1 VILPMRK
8 ITAKKIGD
16 TVAELCG
23 RANILLR
30 PDVLAVLR
38 SARKKEKNRLA
49 ASALEAILQNARVA
63 AEEGMPICQDT
74 GLPYVFLEIGQ
85 GVCITGGGLSAA
97 VNDGV
102 KRGYGA
108 ACCRE
113 SVVLHPLSRG
123 RSAYTPAVIH
133 TEIVP
138 SDKIRVTVFPK
149 GFGSENKTK
158 LKMFRPTEDIS
169 AVAGFIVS
177 CVAEAGADACPPYM
191 IGCGIGGGAD
201 QACLLAKKAL
211 LRDVRKRSPDPV
223 LRKLEDRVLREVN
236 RLGIGPMG
244 LGGKCTALAVNIESS
259 PTHIA
264 GLPVAVNISCHAL
277 RSAAAVI

>member
-1 VILPMRK
+1 MITRMRK

-16 TVAELCG
+16 TTAELCG

-38 SARKKEKNRLA
+38 SARRNEKNRLA
-49 ASALEAILQNARVA
+49 ALALEAILENARVA

-85 GVCITGGGLSAA
+85 GVCITGGSLSVF

-102 KRGYGA
+102 KRGYAGA
-108 ACCRE
+108 SCRE
-113 SVVLHPLSRG
+113 SVVPHPLSRG
-123 RSAYTPAVIH
+123 KSAYAPAVIH

-138 SDKIRVTVFPK
+138 SDKVRVTVFPK

-158 LKMFRPTEDIS
+158 LKMFRPTEDIG
-169 AVAGFIVS
+169 AVADFIVA

-201 QACLLAKKAL
+201 IACLLAKKAL
-211 LRDVRKRSPDPV
+211 LRDVRRRSPDPLLKRLEKQV
-223 LRKLEDRVLREVN
+223 LQRVN

-244 LGGKCTALAVNIESS
+244 LGGKCTALAVNIESY